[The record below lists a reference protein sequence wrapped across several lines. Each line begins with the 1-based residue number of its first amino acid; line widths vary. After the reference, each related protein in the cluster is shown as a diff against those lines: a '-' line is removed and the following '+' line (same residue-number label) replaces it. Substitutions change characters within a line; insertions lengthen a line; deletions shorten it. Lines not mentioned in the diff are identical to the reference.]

1 MMSIIIKER
10 CGGKVMNIQKSKV
23 VIVGAGNVGVSTAFC
38 LINQGL
44 CDEIVLIDVN
54 QEKAF
59 GEVLDLSQSME
70 YMNRN
75 TSVKLGTYEDC
86 HDASIV
92 IITASVP
99 VHNAGNDRLK
109 MLEPTKK
116 VMKAI
121 INQIMSS
128 GFDGHI
134 IVVSNPVDLMTYYA
148 YKISGLPA
156 KQVIGSGTTL
166 DTARL
171 KYFIAQK
178 IDVDPRSVHALVI
191 GEHGDSEM
199 IPWSTVR
206 IGGKDIYSVVRD
218 NETRIG
224 KDPYDE
230 MHKETI
236 QAGWEIFNRKG
247 NTCYGIASSTV
258 GIVKT
263 ILHNEN
269 RILPVSTLLHGEY
282 GQENLYISVPT
293 IIDRSGA
300 REIVELNMTDEEMK
314 EFHKS
319 CEHLKSFYDCLED

>member
-1 MMSIIIKER
+1 ML
-10 CGGKVMNIQKSKV
+10 IQKSKV

-44 CDEIVLIDVN
+44 CDEIALIDLN
-54 QEKAF
+54 EEKAF
-59 GEVLDLSQSME
+59 GEVLDLAQSME

-75 TSVKLGTYEDC
+75 TNVKLGNYADC
-86 HDASIV
+86 QDASIV

-99 VHNAGNDRLK
+99 MNKNENDRLK
-109 MLEPTKK
+109 MLEPSKK
-116 VMKAI
+116 VMKDI
-121 INQIMSS
+121 INEIMKNK
-128 GFDGHI
+128 FDGHL

-171 KYFIAQK
+171 KYFIAKK
-178 IDVDPRSVHALVI
+178 INVDPRSVHALVI

-206 IGGKDIYSVVRD
+206 IGGKDIYNVVKD
-218 NETRIG
+218 NIDRIG
-224 KDPYDE
+224 ENPYDE
-230 MHKETI
+230 MKKDTI

-269 RILPVSTLLHGEY
+269 KILPVSTFLQGEY
-282 GQENLYISVPT
+282 GQEDLYISVPA
-293 IIDRSGA
+293 IIDKNGV
-300 REIVELNMTDEEMK
+300 REIVELNMTDQELI
-314 EFHKS
+314 EFYKS
-319 CEHLKSFYDCLED
+319 CEHLKSFYDFLNS

>member
-1 MMSIIIKER
+1 ML
-10 CGGKVMNIQKSKV
+10 IQKSKV

-44 CDEIVLIDVN
+44 CDEIALIDLN
-54 QEKAF
+54 EEKAF
-59 GEVLDLSQSME
+59 GEVLDLAQSME

-75 TSVKLGTYEDC
+75 TNVKLGNYADC
-86 HDASIV
+86 QDASIV

-99 VHNAGNDRLK
+99 MNKNENDRLK
-109 MLEPTKK
+109 MLEPSKK
-116 VMKAI
+116 VMKDI
-121 INQIMSS
+121 INEIMKNK
-128 GFDGHI
+128 FDGHL

-171 KYFIAQK
+171 KYFIAKK
-178 IDVDPRSVHALVI
+178 INVDPRSVHALVI

-206 IGGKDIYSVVRD
+206 IGGKDIYNVVKD
-218 NETRIG
+218 NIDRIG
-224 KDPYDE
+224 ENPYDE
-230 MHKETI
+230 MKKDTI

-269 RILPVSTLLHGEY
+269 KILPVSTFLQGEY
-282 GQENLYISVPT
+282 GQEDLYISVPA
-293 IIDRSGA
+293 IIDKNGV
-300 REIVELNMTDEEMK
+300 REIVELNMTDQELI
-314 EFHKS
+314 EFYKS
-319 CEHLKSFYDCLED
+319 CEHLKLFYDFLNS

>member
-1 MMSIIIKER
+1 MK
-10 CGGKVMNIQKSKV
+10 IQKSKV
-23 VIVGAGNVGVSTAFC
+23 VIIGAGNVGVSTAFC

-44 CDEIVLIDVN
+44 CDEIALIDLN
-54 QEKAF
+54 EEKAF
-59 GEVLDLSQSME
+59 GEVLDLAQSME

-75 TSVKLGTYEDC
+75 TNIKLGTYADC
-86 HDASIV
+86 QDASIV

-99 VHNAGNDRLK
+99 MNKNENDRLK

-116 VMKAI
+116 VMKTI
-121 INQIMSS
+121 IDDIMKN
-128 GFDGHI
+128 GFDGHL

-148 YKISGLPA
+148 YKMSGLPA
-156 KQVIGSGTTL
+156 NQVIGSGTTL

-171 KYFIAQK
+171 KYFIAEK
-178 IDVDPRSVHALVI
+178 INVDPRSVHALVI

-206 IGGKDIYSVVRD
+206 IGGKDIYSVVKD
-218 NETRIG
+218 NVDRIG
-224 KDPYDE
+224 ENPYDD
-230 MHKETI
+230 MKENTI

-269 RILPVSTLLHGEY
+269 RILPVSTLLKGEY
-282 GQENLYISVPT
+282 GQDDLYISVPA
-293 IIDRSGA
+293 IIDRSGV
-300 REIVELNMTDEEMK
+300 REIVELNMTEEEYN
-314 EFHKS
+314 EFNHS
-319 CEHLKSFYDCLED
+319 CEHLKSFYDCLNN